1 MVRFVGEYKGMAER
15 ALFCEDWVREVVP
28 GDASICAL
36 CSGDENICTG
46 EGVGEGVG
54 AFVGLIEEVE
64 GVTIAG
70 CVEEGVGNGIDSDGG
85 GKGSGVFFII
95 FLSKSRLDNE
105 WR

>member
-1 MVRFVGEYKGMAER
+1 M
-15 ALFCEDWVREVVP
+15 REVVP

-36 CSGDENICTG
+36 CSGDENICVGLLLLIIICTGGGGG

-64 GVTIAG
+64 GVTIVG
-70 CVEEGVGNGIDSDGG
+70 CVEEGVGNGIDGDGG
-85 GKGSGVFFII
+85 GKGSGVFFFI
-95 FLSKSRLDNE
+95 FLSKSRFDNE